1 MGDQSFLVT
10 LPSNSNMK
18 AHPENEPGSYTVK
31 LASPI
36 KLDGE
41 WEVALVSVQYTHCWS
56 NLAEDILLRF
66 FVIEDRKTNPDK
78 NNDFLEYPLR
88 TPAADF
94 DMGHILYARLAA
106 RHNRNN
112 SIFRKL
118 PSNMQIKHVNMFSQY
133 FSNPQSVGN
142 EISRLFKETFPDSPV
157 KLQYNYNHFKRKG
170 SFVTQNGIVLI
181 MTNDNR
187 LSKLIGH
194 ADTWV
199 LCDDPEHGG
208 TVGQSLFSRRPRQAD
223 AQIPVEDSNTQGST
237 DTAVENTSP
246 SNASVAPEVSDALH
260 TAAQNRRANREQTR
274 KRRISGDSLGNA
286 EVSNASGSGESNTPA
301 VPEVDDSVQQSSN
314 DDAVTFRSYFITDNV
329 DYSAHWHLLHFFS
342 SQKPELPRISS
353 LWVYSDI
360 SQYQFVGDTQVP
372 LLGIVPVD
380 SEIGQRRHHSVNPV
394 HFVGLR
400 RNEIS
405 EIKIQVCTDK
415 GERVPFASG
424 DDDDNLVCC
433 LRFRPRKSTLPI

>member
-18 AHPENEPGSYTVK
+18 THPENEPGSYTVK

-56 NLAEDILLRF
+56 NLADDILLRF

-78 NNDFLEYPLR
+78 YNNFLEYPLR
-88 TPAADF
+88 TPAEDF

-106 RHNRNN
+106 KHNQSH
-112 SIFRKL
+112 SIFKNL

-133 FSNPQSVGN
+133 FSNPQSVGD
-142 EISRLFKETFPDSPV
+142 EISRLFKETFPNSPV

-170 SFVTQNGIVLI
+170 RFVTENGIVLI
-181 MTNDNR
+181 MTKDDR

-194 ADTWV
+194 ADRPIV
-199 LCDDPEHGG
+199 CDDPEHGG
-208 TVGQSLFSRRPRQAD
+208 TDGQSLFSRRPRQAD
-223 AQIPVEDSNTQGST
+223 AEIPVESETSNTRGSI
-237 DTAVENTSP
+237 DADLLSP
-246 SNASVAPEVSDALH
+246 PSPVSILPEVSA
-260 TAAQNRRANREQTR
+260 AAQDRQISREQTR
-274 KRRISGDSLGNA
+274 KRRASGDSSA
-286 EVSNASGSGESNTPA
+286 NASGTGESSSSSTPP
-301 VPEVDDSVQQSSN
+301 VQEVNDTVQESN
-314 DDAVTFRSYFITDNV
+314 DVVTFRSNFITDNV
-329 DYSAHWHLLHFFS
+329 DYSAHWRLLRFFS
-342 SQKPELPRISS
+342 SRKPELPRISS

-372 LLGIVPVD
+372 LLGIVPVE

-400 RNEIS
+400 RNEIT